1 MYLCTVKKALAILAL
16 GIYLFGATE
25 AYQLLK
31 LPLFIKH
38 YVTHRGENN
47 QLSVADFIKIHY
59 LDPLVI
65 DDDFDQDMKL
75 PFKTHESDGCTIT
88 AISLP
93 TERMVIDIPFTA
105 PLPAT
110 NFFFR
115 EVYYSFDH
123 LPTIFQPPRIV

>member
-1 MYLCTVKKALAILAL
+1 VKKALAILSL
-16 GIYLFGATE
+16 SIYLFGATE

-38 YVTHRGENN
+38 YIIHKSANKHISIAG
-47 QLSVADFIKIHY
+47 FIKIH
-59 LDPLVI
+59 
-65 DDDFDQDMKL
+65 
-75 PFKTHESDGCTIT
+75 ESVSCTIT

-105 PLPAT
+105 SLPAR
-110 NFFFR
+110 NFFFK
-115 EVYYSFDH
+115 EVNYSFDH

>member
-1 MYLCTVKKALAILAL
+1 MKKALAILSL
-16 GIYLFGATE
+16 SIYLFGATE

-38 YVTHRGENN
+38 YIIHKSANKHISIAG
-47 QLSVADFIKIHY
+47 FIKIHY
-59 LDPLVI
+59 LDPLVV
-65 DDDFDQDMKL
+65 DDDFDQDMRL
-75 PFKTHESDGCTIT
+75 PFKTHESVSCTIT

-105 PLPAT
+105 SLPAR
-110 NFFFR
+110 NFFFK
-115 EVYYSFDH
+115 EVNYSFDH